1 MSNLND
7 FYRQKG
13 LNELKGKVDSN
24 RFLTTEQRE
33 LIHQIIDEE
42 MDNDVKDKLRSMTD
56 KQKRALKRKLSGQNE
71 EVEEVKKV
79 EEEMDNDVKDKLK
92 KMTDS
97 QKRALKRKLSGQNE
111 DVELDQNLSFAEK
124 QEALIKFGYDPTN
137 VRYMNGDILEQAY
150 ESMINIL
157 NAQNPTQE

>member
-1 MSNLND
+1 MSNLKD

-42 MDNDVKDKLRSMTD
+42 MDNDVKDKLKSMSD
-56 KQKRALKRKLSGQNE
+56 KQKRSLKRKLSGQNE
-71 EVEEVKKV
+71 ETEEVKEIKDVVQEMVDAVEEVVKDEEVVQEMVDAV
-79 EEEMDNDVKDKLK
+79 EEEVVSKEQTLEFS
-92 KMTDS
+92 T
-97 QKRALKRKLSGQNE
+97 
-111 DVELDQNLSFAEK
+111 AEK

-137 VRYMNGDILEQAY
+137 VRYMNSEVLEHAF
-150 ESMINIL
+150 ESMNNIL
-157 NAQNPTQE
+157 NAQNPR